1 MKSSVLALS
10 VLTMCVLAACG
21 GGGGDDSSAAAPAA
35 QADPALVKYVGTWE
49 VCNTYT
55 NGSSLSR
62 ARVLSVQGDTATVEM
77 DVLNYAAASCAGTPS
92 LDVTAKGTAKMAGGT
107 KTLPA
112 QDRGISLS
120 ARTYE
125 KVVYTYTGFTL
136 RMGTLQGV
144 TLPMP
149 NTTRNSLIALGADGK
164 VYFGLATLDADGY
177 PKYQSATSLTKRP

>member
-1 MKSSVLALS
+1 MKSSILALGA
-10 VLTMCVLAACG
+10 LTMCVLAACG
-21 GGGGDDSSAAAPAA
+21 GGGGDSSAAVPAA
-35 QADPALVKYVGTWE
+35 QADPALTKYVGTWE

-77 DVLNYAAASCAGTPS
+77 DVLNYAAASCAGSPS
-92 LDVTAKGTAKMAGGT
+92 LDITATGIAKMAGGT

-112 QDRGISLS
+112 QDRGVSLP

-136 RMGTLQGV
+136 RMGSLNV
-144 TLPMP
+144 TPPTP
-149 NTTRNSLIALGADGK
+149 NTTRNSLIALGTDGK
-164 VYFGLATLDADGY
+164 VYFALATLDADGY
-177 PKYQSATSLTKRP
+177 PKYQSATALTKRP